1 MMTCEGV
8 GWMNVLVDVVGIG
21 RQSKTMWGAEEAGED
36 EEMRAGEVLKS
47 SAGGRVVMTGLGL
60 ESRLAKPG
68 LVLLFATRENE
79 SWAASMTKGLRGKV
93 SFLELGIQGDVFLF
107 LELLISPDRR
117 DQATERRTPAL

>member
-1 MMTCEGV
+1 
-8 GWMNVLVDVVGIG
+8 
-21 RQSKTMWGAEEAGED
+21 
-36 EEMRAGEVLKS
+36 
-47 SAGGRVVMTGLGL
+47 MTGLGL